1 LKCLAGLFKY
11 GQREVISRAI
21 DLVKPCL
28 SLLDSIRF
36 QNNSMLRKFLIKLAQ
51 RLSLCSLKVRI
62 ASWRY
67 QRGPRQLIANL
78 SPETDSEVIAPADL
92 KVEDSDYEEITE
104 ETERIIGILLEH
116 LHDKDTIVR
125 WAAAKG
131 IGRICNRLNFEMG
144 DQVVGSV
151 ITTLEEDVMLSEGE
165 DPLNVDVSAANDST
179 WHGACLA
186 LAELSRR
193 GLLLPARLSQAV
205 PWVIRVILE

>member
-1 LKCLAGLFKY
+1 
-11 GQREVISRAI
+11 
-21 DLVKPCL
+21 
-28 SLLDSIRF
+28 
-36 QNNSMLRKFLIKLAQ
+36 MLRKFLIKLAQ
-51 RLSLCSLKVRI
+51 RLALCSLKVRI

-67 QRGPRQLIANL
+67 QRGPRKLAADLLPDFQQVEPAKFK
-78 SPETDSEVIAPADL
+78 PEETDY
-92 KVEDSDYEEITE
+92 EDITA
-104 ETERIIGILLEH
+104 ETEQVIGILLEH

-151 ITTLEEDVMLSEGE
+151 IATLEDDVDLSERE
-165 DPLNVDVSAANDST
+165 SIQHADVSAANDTT

-193 GLLLPARLSQAV
+193 GLLLPERLSEAV
-205 PWVIRVILE
+205 PWVLRVHSWSNLGPYI

>member
-1 LKCLAGLFKY
+1 LAGLFKY
-11 GQREVISRAI
+11 GPREVISRAI
-21 DLVKPCL
+21 DIVKPCL
-28 SLLDSIRF
+28 SLVDSDRF
-36 QNNSMLRKFLIKLAQ
+36 QKNSMLRKFLIKLAQ
-51 RLSLCSLKVRI
+51 RLALCSLKVRI

-67 QRGPRQLIANL
+67 QRGPRQLAANL
-78 SPETDSEVIAPADL
+78 SSEADTTIIAPVDL
-92 KVEDSDYEEITE
+92 KEDGDYEEITE
-104 ETERIIGILLEH
+104 ETEQIIGILLEH

-151 ITTLEEDVMLSEGE
+151 IATLEEDVILPEGE
-165 DPLNVDVSAANDST
+165 DAKNVDVSAANDFT

-193 GLLLPARLSQAV
+193 GLLLPIRLSQAV
-205 PWVIRVILE
+205 PWVIRVI